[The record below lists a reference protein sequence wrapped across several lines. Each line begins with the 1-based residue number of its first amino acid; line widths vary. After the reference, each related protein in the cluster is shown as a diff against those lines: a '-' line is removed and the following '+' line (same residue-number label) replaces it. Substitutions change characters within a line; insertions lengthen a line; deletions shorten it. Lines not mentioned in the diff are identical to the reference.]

1 MDYRGVQVLHCEV
14 MLTLNVSVL
23 LQENGNA
30 AKHYPPRLSVSAGLI
45 KKGCMGVCSM
55 V

>member
-30 AKHYPPRLSVSAGLI
+30 AKHYPPPSVRVGGADKKRLHGRV
-45 KKGCMGVCSM
+45 
-55 V
+55 